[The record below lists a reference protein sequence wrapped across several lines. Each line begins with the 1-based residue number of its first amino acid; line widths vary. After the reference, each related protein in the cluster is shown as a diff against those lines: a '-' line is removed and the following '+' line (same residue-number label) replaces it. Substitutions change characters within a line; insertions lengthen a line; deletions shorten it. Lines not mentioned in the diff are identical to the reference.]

1 MKIFAIH
8 AVNAIIHYAR
18 VAGWPPMITQNV
30 KIVEVLTATMDVV
43 AMDSNYVNPARSE
56 DTEAMRIQTII
67 LVIQTIG
74 RDNNLYFL
82 KCRCRS
88 NCTQG
93 GPLCISLLEIRD

>member
-8 AVNAIIHYAR
+8 AANAIIHYAR
-18 VAGWPPMITQNV
+18 VAEWPLIITQNV
-30 KIVEVLTATMDVV
+30 KIVEVLTATMEMDVV
-43 AMDSNYVNPARSE
+43 VMDSNYVNPARSE

-82 KCRCRS
+82 KR
-88 NCTQG
+88 
-93 GPLCISLLEIRD
+93 